1 MNFPRARPLH
11 DPASDNI
18 VSSGIGNLVLRTLQ
32 THPTPHLVH
41 FYSSSGGNAGL
52 AAVTAAVTLGRPATV
67 VVPLSTKP
75 LMISKIRIAGAT
87 AVIQRGATWVE
98 ADTYL
103 REELLAND
111 PNGVYVPPFD
121 HQDVRA
127 GAETIVDEVER
138 QIQGGK
144 PDAMVCSVGGG
155 GLFSGVVMGLEKRW
169 GDDVDVL
176 ALETKG
182 AESLAKSLEI
192 GQLVTL
198 PGITSIATSLGAV
211 RVATKAF
218 ELGQKPNV
226 RSVVLDDAEAAMG
239 CWRLADDERLLVEP
253 ACGVSISV
261 CYDGRLK
268 ALLPRLTATSKVVIV
283 VCGGSDV
290 TLEKLAE
297 YRARY
302 GYVEQWTTTDEAVP
316 STLTAPKW
324 ESDGLVWEAS
334 ANEAVRMK
342 NL

>member
-1 MNFPRARPLH
+1 
-11 DPASDNI
+11 
-18 VSSGIGNLVLRTLQ
+18 
-32 THPTPHLVH
+32 
-41 FYSSSGGNAGL
+41 
-52 AAVTAAVTLGRPATV
+52 
-67 VVPLSTKP
+67 
-75 LMISKIRIAGAT
+75 MISKIRIAGAT

-103 REELLAND
+103 REEMLAKD

-121 HQDVRA
+121 HPDVWA
-127 GAETIVDEVER
+127 GAETIVDEVAQ

-155 GLFSGVVMGLEKRW
+155 GLFSGVMMGLEKRW

-182 AESLAKSLEI
+182 AESLAKSLEK

-198 PGITSIATSLGAV
+198 SGITSIATSLGAV

-290 TLEKLAE
+290 TLERLAE

-302 GYVEQWTTTDEAVP
+302 GYVEQWTTTDETVP

-324 ESDGLVWEAS
+324 EVAGLMWED
-334 ANEAVRMK
+334 
-342 NL
+342 

>member
-1 MNFPRARPLH
+1 MHSYLH
-11 DPASDNI
+11 DADCDTLVASG
-18 VSSGIGNLVLRTLQ
+18 VGNLIFRTLQ
-32 THPTPHLVH
+32 IHPNPHLIH

-75 LMISKIRIAGAT
+75 LMITKIRTAGAT

-103 REELLAND
+103 REEILAKD
-111 PNGVYVPPFD
+111 PYGVYVPPFD
-121 HQDVRA
+121 HQDVWA
-127 GAETIVDEVER
+127 GAETIVDEIEL
-138 QIQGGK
+138 QIQGGI
-144 PDAMVCSVGGG
+144 PDAVVCSVGGG
-155 GLFSGVVMGLEKRW
+155 GLFCGVMMGLEKKW

-182 AESLAKSLEI
+182 AESLAKSLEKRK
-192 GQLVTL
+192 LVTL

-218 ELGQKPNV
+218 ELGQKRNV

-253 ACGVSISV
+253 ACGVSVAV

-268 ALLPRLTATSKVVIV
+268 ALLPRLTTASKVVIV

-290 TLEKLAE
+290 TLERLVE

-302 GYVEQWTTTDEAVP
+302 GYAERWTTTDEAVP
-316 STLTAPKW
+316 STLTTPRW
-324 ESDGLVWEAS
+324 EANGLVPEA
-334 ANEAVRMK
+334 
-342 NL
+342 